1 MQRAVRT
8 FLAVEIG
15 SEIRARASALMK
27 ELAKSEVEV
36 KWVEPHN
43 LHWSLKFLGDVDARE
58 IPALCDAV
66 GRATK
71 GLSAFDI
78 EAGGAGAFPNV
89 ERPRTLWLGL
99 SRGESQMVALHG
111 RIEGELAPLGYGREH
126 RRFRPHLTLG
136 RVRGRG
142 PQHRFADSS
151 DQQYPN
157 MDVTP
162 GYSGD
167 LIEELSQII
176 QRNSNFTAG
185 AMTVDEVLVFSSV
198 LSRGTS
204 IYEPLATAS
213 LAG

>member
-27 ELAKSEVEV
+27 ELATSEVEV

-111 RIEGELAPLGYGREH
+111 RIEDELASLGYGREH

-136 RVRGRG
+136 RVRAQAG
-142 PQHRFADSS
+142 PID
-151 DQQYPN
+151 
-157 MDVTP
+157 
-162 GYSGD
+162 
-167 LIEELSQII
+167 ELAQII
-176 QRNSNFTAG
+176 QRNSNLTGG
-185 AMTVDEVLVFSSV
+185 AMAVDEVIVFSSV
-198 LSRGTS
+198 LSRDGPT
-204 IYEPLATAS
+204 YEPLATAS